1 MLIMGV
7 RRKESV
13 MSDEREKVDT
23 DGVEAVAD
31 KVDDEDFEGH
41 KMEIDAV
48 DVDAPDVGKVDTDQ
62 VDVD

>member
-1 MLIMGV
+1 MLIMSI
-7 RRKESV
+7 RRKESM

-23 DGVEAVAD
+23 DDAEAVAD
-31 KVDDEDFEGH
+31 KVADEDFEGH

>member
-1 MLIMGV
+1 
-7 RRKESV
+7 

-23 DGVEAVAD
+23 DDAEAVAD
-31 KVDDEDFEGH
+31 KVADEDFEGH